1 MVLLFESEKALLV
14 FCLRSCILFGF
25 LLEVFLQ
32 VFIECMAMFCS
43 MCGPGIS
50 VIGIIVGLVVVSCY
64 LGILSRL

>member
-1 MVLLFESEKALLV
+1 MFESEKALLV

-25 LLEVFLQ
+25 LPEVFLQ
-32 VFIECMAMFCS
+32 VFLECTAMFYP

-64 LGILSRL
+64 LGILSHL